1 MARRRP
7 DPDDEDDADGAGE
20 GSQGP
25 TEIGGDRD
33 PRVQFPFGTSADDRD
48 LDGSAAERPAAPSK
62 KPPPPERPPPK
73 KRRSGK
79 SLPAEPPGS
88 RPQDDAS
95 LDGLEDRSGSPFASS
110 DDGQIV
116 RDSDEDVISDSDEGE
131 IDEGSSE
138 DSERLPTTS
147 SMDEEVVDLDDVEAR
162 ATGEGEVPRRGSVS
176 DLGPIG
182 ASGPLVIIDDEE
194 EPDASSRYQAS
205 IVDDSGRLAG
215 RASVRAPAEDEGG
228 PKPRRRPTGRTRR
241 PSKEGRVAGGP
252 GAGVDDDVPVPELD
266 RPPAPPPPP
275 PRSRAPFVVA
285 VISILLAIAAV
296 VASELRLR
304 AERAALQAAFDRER
318 DALRKQAT
326 DAVAEARRDKDDSL
340 GRAAAEAEAKRQAER
355 VELERAAAVA
365 RDEAVKKA
373 RAEAEAA
380 AAASAERAA
389 REAVAV
395 ELARAETEKTEAV
408 DRAVGEAVGKT
419 RAEEQGKAEAAL
431 ADLARSEAER
441 RARELEELRRELE
454 SQLSASAT
462 RAEEEELARAMA
474 AAREGDA
481 PAGGTGG
488 GAASGGSEFDDF
500 FSDSPGTG
508 TGGAGASTPTDLEGE
523 GALSPPDQVVAW
535 AKENLHGSI
544 GYKNLSHFS
553 TGPNR
558 DLRKTRH
565 ELRAKLE
572 YRGWLWRSEDTTKGL
587 RLESVLDFREDD
599 DDFSRDFPRGVD
611 DEEDERPHV
620 WPEEL
625 HLDLLLDAFTLR
637 GGWQI
642 YAWGTGDLF
651 NPTDTLNPIDFSDLF
666 DTRRMS
672 VLSLSG
678 QLSTR
683 YVSVEGIIVPT
694 FTRSRL
700 PLQGKRFDV
709 LQTSPLPILR
719 PDDPDTGLDSLQL
732 GARATGHVGGW
743 DVSLCGYTGRDDLPS
758 ADIQVLSLNPLALVV
773 DPNFDK
779 IHMAGADFATTLGF
793 LGLQGKLGDILGGIQ
808 LHAELAHYWY
818 EGPRAD
824 DFLQVVFGT
833 NYTWVDLI
841 REHDLTLILEYA
853 GDWTTEDAD
862 QVIPG
867 ARLNRILRG
876 AVLARLLYAVD
887 EDLSFEVNTALITH
901 GRENALIHPAATWN
915 ATDNLRFVLGGDI
928 FLGPEETF
936 FGQFKRDGR
945 VTFEARVVF

>member
-7 DPDDEDDADGAGE
+7 DPDDDDDADGAAD

-25 TEIGGDRD
+25 TDIGGGRD
-33 PRVQFPFGTSADDRD
+33 ARVQFPFGTSADDHD
-48 LDGSAAERPAAPSK
+48 LDGSAD
-62 KPPPPERPPPK
+62 ERPPPK
-73 KRRSGK
+73 RPPPKKKRSGK

-88 RPQDDAS
+88 RPHDDAS

-110 DDGQIV
+110 DEGQLV

-131 IDEGSSE
+131 LDEDDGSSE
-138 DSERLPTTS
+138 DQERLPTTS
-147 SMDEEVVDLDDVEAR
+147 SLDEEVVDLDDAEAR
-162 ATGEGEVPRRGSVS
+162 ATGEGPVPRRGSVS

-215 RASVRAPAEDEGG
+215 RASVRAPAEGDGK
-228 PKPRRRPTGRTRR
+228 PKRRPTGRTRR
-241 PSKEGRVAGGP
+241 PSKEGRVVAGEE
-252 GAGVDDDVPVPELD
+252 DDVPIPEPD
-266 RPPAPPPPP
+266 RPPPPP
-275 PRSRAPFVVA
+275 PRARAPFVVA
-285 VISILLAIAAV
+285 AVAILLAIGAV

-304 AERAALQAAFDRER
+304 AEKAALQAAFDRER

-326 DAVAEARRDKDDSL
+326 DAVAEARRDKDESL

-355 VELERAAAVA
+355 GELERAAAVA
-365 RDEAVKKA
+365 RDEAVKRA

-380 AAASAERAA
+380 AAAGAERAA

-395 ELARAETEKTEAV
+395 ELARAEAEKTEAV

-454 SQLSASAT
+454 AQLSASAT
-462 RAEEEELARAMA
+462 RAEEEELARALA

-508 TGGAGASTPTDLEGE
+508 TGAGASDATDLEGE

-535 AKENLHGSI
+535 ARDNLHGSV

-553 TGPNR
+553 TGPNH

-565 ELRAKLE
+565 ELRVKLE
-572 YRGWLWRSEDTTKGL
+572 YRGFLWRSEDTTKGL
-587 RLESVLDFREDD
+587 RLETVLDFREDD
-599 DDFSRDFPRGVD
+599 DDYSKSFIKGVD
-611 DEEDERPHV
+611 DEEDERPHL

-651 NPTDTLNPIDFSDLF
+651 NPTDTINPIDYSDLF
-666 DTRRMS
+666 DTRRIS

-683 YVSVEGIIVPT
+683 YVSLEGVVVPT

-709 LQTSPLPILR
+709 LQSSPLPILR
-719 PDDPDTGLDSLQL
+719 PDDPDDGIDSAQF

-743 DVSLCGYTGRDDLPS
+743 DVSLCGYAGRDDLPS
-758 ADIQVLSLNPLALVV
+758 AEVDVLSLNPLALVV
-773 DPNFDK
+773 DPVFDK
-779 IHMAGADFATTLGF
+779 LYMAGADFATTLGF
-793 LGLQGKLGDILGGIQ
+793 LGVGGKLGDILGGIQ
-808 LHAELAHYWY
+808 LHGELASFFY

-824 DFLQVVFGT
+824 DYLQVVVGT

-841 REHDLTLILEYA
+841 LEHDLTLVLEYT
-853 GDWTTEDAD
+853 GDWTIDDAE
-862 QVIPG
+862 QVVAG
-867 ARLNRILRG
+867 TRLNRILRG
-876 AVLARLLYAVD
+876 AVLARVLYAVD

-901 GRENALIHPAATWN
+901 GPENALIHPAATWN
-915 ATDNLRFVLGGDI
+915 ATDNLRFILGGDI